1 MAALASRMAKEL
13 KKLEKQ
19 PPPGVSAVPKGG
31 SLRQL
36 DVQLQGPSDSPYEL
50 GLFKLSVT
58 VPDRCPTVS
67 AEMLFGLH
75 SLHHLHACKADL

>member
-31 SLRQL
+31 SVREL
-36 DVQLQGPSDSPYEL
+36 DVQLQGPPDSPYEL
-50 GLFKLSVT
+50 GLFKLSVA
-58 VPDRCPTVS
+58 VPDRCTLVR
-67 AEMLFGLH
+67 A
-75 SLHHLHACKADL
+75 